1 MGRERSHARP
11 AGAKNNHLCLH
22 SSHVLSSAVTSRF
35 APYSSPSHDPSL
47 KSSPLTRVRA
57 MSDITD
63 RCTTL
68 VTCGALVNRSS
79 AEARELEAQT
89 ADFRS
94 TAESDVFFFFL
105 LLSVRVRPK
114 LWSRKSASERLSFRL
129 SLRTLSTRTL
139 GRYRLPRKV
148 TTPRT

>member
-1 MGRERSHARP
+1 M
-11 AGAKNNHLCLH
+11 
-22 SSHVLSSAVTSRF
+22 TSQTTQ
-35 APYSSPSHDPSL
+35 PSGG
-47 KSSPLTRVRA
+47 
-57 MSDITD
+57 

-105 LLSVRVRPK
+105 SSSSCQSSSKALEQEVRERATVLQTEFENFVHADARSLQAAKKGNDAENVTRVR
-114 LWSRKSASERLSFRL
+114 
-129 SLRTLSTRTL
+129 RTCCCFI
-139 GRYRLPRKV
+139 G
-148 TTPRT
+148 